1 MPLFTHTLNVHEEDT
16 NVSNKFR
23 LEALTIIFFG
33 GFTGILSNPCPSLP
47 SIATDGR
54 RQFPCLNIVLN
65 NNKTGPLFLVA

>member
-16 NVSNKFR
+16 NVSNTFR
-23 LEALTIIFFG
+23 LEALTMIFFG

-54 RQFPCLNIVLN
+54 RQFLFLNIVLSN
-65 NNKTGPLFLVA
+65 KKTGPLFLVA